1 MVEAKVLLAHG
12 IAGIAPITRTGLMA
26 PRRCDGQSHAIRVN
40 DDILLDQLLEYQLI
54 DDTVSAWT
62 GRSDTAAGGGE
73 TL

>member
-1 MVEAKVLLAHG
+1 M
-12 IAGIAPITRTGLMA
+12 
-26 PRRCDGQSHAIRVN
+26 RVN

-54 DDTVSAWT
+54 DGTVSAWT